1 MHILEAIKVL
11 SPLDV
16 VVLTL
21 ENQALVKKSELDEC
35 LPASFLVPKVE
46 KLIQLGEFPTRNV
59 TYWNVS
65 EGKIKEETEDWNE
78 KLIKELTSSKMS
90 VKVQELDNT
99 KNIVEVSCEVYLI
112 VHNCS
117 QLTKELLKEVKCAR
131 IHTAFGQIDVEI

>member
-16 VVLTL
+16 VILTL
-21 ENQALVKKSELDEC
+21 ENQTLVKKSELDEC
-35 LPASFLVPKVE
+35 LPASFLVSKVE
-46 KLIQLGEFPTRNV
+46 KFIQLGEFPTRNV

-65 EGKIKEETEDWNE
+65 EGKTKEETEDWNE

-99 KNIVEVSCEVYLI
+99 KNIVEVSCEIYLI